1 MVDVSKDKYISREV
15 IRDEALSITVSE
27 TPQGEIMIDE
37 EKINKTP
44 NKVKPIKNIYHYCIF
59 KGRSEVPHYVTKSF
73 RINEGNR
80 CL

>member
-1 MVDVSKDKYISREV
+1 MADVSKDKYISREV

-44 NKVKPIKNIYHYCIF
+44 NKVNPIKNIYHYCIF
-59 KGRSEVPHYVTKSF
+59 
-73 RINEGNR
+73 
-80 CL
+80 